1 MLYCVWVYNC
11 NGHVCVSAMPAP
23 KFVDKVVAQRMER
36 IETYANNKMDM
47 NKWQDTVTTNRHV
60 AVLDLA
66 KVTHV
71 ELYVFMYVYICM
83 CICMYTNLMYGK
95 KSLKYLG
102 RTPYLLS

>member
-36 IETYANNKMDM
+36 IETYANNKMEM

-66 KVTHV
+66 KVTRV

-102 RTPYLLS
+102 TTPYLLS

>member
-1 MLYCVWVYNC
+1 MLCSTLC
-11 NGHVCVSAMPAP
+11 GCIIAMDVCVSAMPAP

-66 KVTHV
+66 KVTHL
-71 ELYVFMYVYICM
+71 ELYVFMYVCMFICM
-83 CICMYTNLMYGK
+83 HTNLMYGK

-102 RTPYLLS
+102 TTPYLVS

>member
-71 ELYVFMYVYICM
+71 ELYV
-83 CICMYTNLMYGK
+83 CMYIYVCV
-95 KSLKYLG
+95 YACIQI
-102 RTPYLLS
+102 